1 MRFKTTAEYRER
13 GGGGSSDVR
22 WKTVPQM
29 NHHQWTDKY
38 VERQNSNPRFKSQ
51 SDPLGGLSKV
61 SNAHAE
67 RFSQTDK
74 KFDRSFKN

>member
-1 MRFKTTAEYRER
+1 MRFKTTAEDGERE
-13 GGGGSSDVR
+13 GGSSEVR
-22 WKTVPQM
+22 WM
-29 NHHQWTDKY
+29 DSHHQWTDKY